1 MKAFWP
7 DKREG
12 RVGAVPGEPNWPTIK
27 INIGSNNGGGPL
39 QCEAQILINF
49 HFGPPLRT
57 PVIVTHERA
66 VMLI

>member
-1 MKAFWP
+1 MKVFWP

-39 QCEAQILINF
+39 QCAAQILINF
-49 HFGPPLRT
+49 HFDSCMWLR
-57 PVIVTHERA
+57 VYFIEQGS
-66 VMLI
+66 